1 MVIDYSKQTWVDGD
15 TSKPLDA
22 ARLGHI
28 ESGVKAAADG
38 VDVIVG
44 ELDGR
49 LSEEELN
56 AMFVAV
62 RTSDGK
68 ALPPGT
74 IVVITL
80 DKTLAQVTANP
91 VADIADIT
99 FTTGA

>member
-1 MVIDYSKQTWVDGD
+1 MTWTRKYPAGWTNSTSTPVNASALNNLD
-15 TSKPLDA
+15 TGLLDA
-22 ARLGHI
+22 HA
-28 ESGVKAAADG
+28 
-38 VDVIVG
+38 

-49 LSEEELN
+49 LSEEGLN
-56 AMFVAV
+56 ATFVAV

-68 ALPPGT
+68 TLPPGT

-99 FTTGA
+99 FQTGV

>member
-1 MVIDYSKQTWVDGD
+1 MTWTKKYPAGWTNTTSTPLSAAAMNNFD
-15 TSKPLDA
+15 TGLLDA
-22 ARLGHI
+22 HA
-28 ESGVKAAADG
+28 
-38 VDVIVG
+38 

-56 AMFVAV
+56 ATFVAV
-62 RTSDGK
+62 RTSDSK

-99 FTTGA
+99 FQTGA